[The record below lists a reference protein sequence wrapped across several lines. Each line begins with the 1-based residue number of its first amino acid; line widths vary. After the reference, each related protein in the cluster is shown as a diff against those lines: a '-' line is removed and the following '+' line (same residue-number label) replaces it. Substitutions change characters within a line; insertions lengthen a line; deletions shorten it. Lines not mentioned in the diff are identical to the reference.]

1 VNTII
6 HIFEK
11 DIFNSLLELRYS
23 ILELKNG
30 TLFDSLVSEVKIKP
44 FQFKINTYEKH

>member
-6 HIFEK
+6 HIFKK
-11 DIFNSLLELRYS
+11 DISNSLLELRYS

-30 TLFDSLVSEVKIKP
+30 TLFDSVVPRVKNKTISI
-44 FQFKINTYEKH
+44 QNQYL